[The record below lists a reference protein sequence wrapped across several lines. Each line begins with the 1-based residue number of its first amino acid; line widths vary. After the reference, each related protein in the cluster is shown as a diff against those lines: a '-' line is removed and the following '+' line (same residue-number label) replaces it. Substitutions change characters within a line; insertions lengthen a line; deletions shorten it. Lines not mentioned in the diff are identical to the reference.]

1 MGSEDDPDY
10 DSPSP
15 MLQSTARKQPSTL
28 LGYWKRAAEKI
39 GVEINITK
47 DLRGACACDVVAC

>member
-1 MGSEDDPDY
+1 MGFVDDPDY
-10 DSPSP
+10 EPPSP

-39 GVEINITK
+39 GVKINITNAMQ
-47 DLRGACACDVVAC
+47 GACACDVVAC